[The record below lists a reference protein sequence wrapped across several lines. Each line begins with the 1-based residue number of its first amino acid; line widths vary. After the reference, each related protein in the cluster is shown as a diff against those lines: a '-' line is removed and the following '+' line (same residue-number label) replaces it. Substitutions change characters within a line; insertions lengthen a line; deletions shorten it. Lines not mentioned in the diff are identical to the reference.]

1 MVSGQHG
8 YDQYVT
14 GGVPWEDYTLEQ
26 LIKMVEDQ
34 ASAPQLEQLAT
45 DWRSMGDQVVAASEL
60 LSIALSQLMEFWA
73 GSAAE
78 QAREDVDLNAR
89 WVGDLGHT
97 AHEIGPSIDEA
108 ANALS
113 AVQAAMPELPTAPA
127 VQPAL
132 APDSALRGYQSG
144 GPLVAAINGT
154 AAGTESAFGA
164 EQEHNA
170 LKARAVE
177 AMRRFEGA
185 VISID
190 EKIPQFSERRDG
202 EHLNPGEP
210 VPTPTPPPG
219 TTPPTPYP
227 TDPEKRW
234 DDLTKADPSTA
245 AQGVGETGYSGGG
258 GYSGGAAPL
267 SADASRPPLQ
277 SGGAVGATEA
287 VTGTNARPALTG
299 AGAPV
304 AAAAGA
310 GATGMGGMP
319 MGGAGAGGGQEAGG
333 EHRRRYPYDGED
345 PFLLDQKASPPV
357 IGL

>member
-1 MVSGQHG
+1 MVSGQRG

-14 GGVPWEDYTLEQ
+14 GGVQWEDYTLEQ

-34 ASAPQLEQLAT
+34 ASAPQLQQLAT
-45 DWRSMGDQVVAASEL
+45 DWRTAGDQVVAAAEL
-60 LSIALSQLMEFWA
+60 LSVALTQLMEFWA

-89 WVGDLGHT
+89 WVSDLGHT

-113 AVQAAMPELPTAPA
+113 AVQAAMPELPADPA
-127 VQPAL
+127 VPPAL
-132 APDSALRGYQSG
+132 APDSAVRGYHAG

-154 AAGTESAFGA
+154 AAGTESAFGSSKD
-164 EQEHNA
+164 HNQ
-170 LKARAVE
+170 LKTRAVE

-190 EKIPQFSERRDG
+190 EKIPQFRERRDG
-202 EHLNPGEP
+202 EELAPGG
-210 VPTPTPPPG
+210 PTPPPTPPPG

-227 TDPEKRW
+227 TDPAKRW

-245 AQGVGETGYSGGG
+245 AQGFDSGTGYSGGG
-258 GYSGGAAPL
+258 GYAGGAAP
-267 SADASRPPLQ
+267 SAETTRPPLQ

-287 VTGTNARPALTG
+287 VTGTNPRPALAG

-304 AAAAGA
+304 AAGAAAG
-310 GATGMGGMP
+310 GAGMGGMP